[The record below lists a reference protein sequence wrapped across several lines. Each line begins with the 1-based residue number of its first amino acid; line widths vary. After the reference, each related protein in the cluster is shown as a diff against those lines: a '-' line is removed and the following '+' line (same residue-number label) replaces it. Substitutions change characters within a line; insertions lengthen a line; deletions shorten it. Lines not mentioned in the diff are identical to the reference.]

1 MLFQQHCQ
9 LSANQKQP
17 SIFKISQM
25 HHAGQFSAASGV
37 GTMRDKDM
45 QGLMEEWQVLGL
57 SLMMLSR
64 INKDFFDIVKQTF
77 GYIWDGIDWIK
88 EVS

>member
-1 MLFQQHCQ
+1 
-9 LSANQKQP
+9 
-17 SIFKISQM
+17 
-25 HHAGQFSAASGV
+25 
-37 GTMRDKDM
+37 MRDKDM